1 MLTHHITIPGSRLAQ
16 QHAAIQEE
24 LDEAI
29 AGVISRATFTAATEV
44 QAFEQEFADY
54 MGVKYAVGVASGSA
68 AVLLALKALEIQ
80 PGDEVIST
88 PNVDISASAPITQAG
103 ARLVWVD
110 IQPHTYNLDPDRLEA
125 AITSGTRAIVAVH
138 MYGNPV
144 ALERILDIAERY
156 GLAVVEDA
164 ALAVGA
170 TYRGRQVGGLGML
183 GCFSFSPGKILGAFG
198 KAGMVVTND
207 AGLAQRVRIWSSYG
221 LDLASLQAIERGAIG
236 ARFECVAEGFN
247 ARLDELQA
255 AVLRVKLRHLDESV
269 RRRRANALLYREM
282 LADLEPE
289 HLILPQDTPHSE
301 PVFRVFVVRSR
312 QRDRLMRHLAEGGIW
327 SGLSYV
333 PPLHLQPVYQY
344 LGYKSGC
351 FPQAEI
357 IADELLC
364 LPTIPEL
371 SGPEIKQ
378 VGETIRRFFLS

>member
-1 MLTHHITIPGSRLAQ
+1 
-16 QHAAIQEE
+16 
-24 LDEAI
+24 
-29 AGVISRATFTAATEV
+29 
-44 QAFEQEFADY
+44 
-54 MGVKYAVGVASGSA
+54 
-68 AVLLALKALEIQ
+68 
-80 PGDEVIST
+80 
-88 PNVDISASAPITQAG
+88 
-103 ARLVWVD
+103 
-110 IQPHTYNLDPDRLEA
+110 
-125 AITSGTRAIVAVH
+125 

-144 ALERILDIAERY
+144 ALERIMEIAERY

-170 TYRGRQVGGLGML
+170 TYRGRQVGSLGML

-207 AGLAQRVRIWSSYG
+207 VGLAQRVRIWSSYG
-221 LDLASLQAIERGAIG
+221 FDLASLQAIERGVVG

-247 ARLDELQA
+247 ARLDELQDA
-255 AVLRVKLRHLDESV
+255 LLRVKLRHLDESV

-289 HLILPQDTPHSE
+289 HLMLPQDTPHSE

-312 QRDRLMRHLAEGGIW
+312 QRDHLMRHLAEAGIW

-333 PPLHLQPVYQY
+333 PLLHLQPVYQY
-344 LGYKSGC
+344 LGYKLGR

-357 IADELLC
+357 VADELLC

-371 SGPEIKQ
+371 SGQEIERI
-378 VGETIRRFFLS
+378 GETIRRFFLS